1 MGTGPPGRDNGH
13 RVEESVICPLPDE
26 VPVSKLSRPLL
37 TLGVIST
44 LLAGAATASV
54 ASAAPATTPSVK
66 PAWSPPLA
74 LAGGGAEPSIRVAP
88 DGRSAAYVSAP
99 GGAGSNFWRIDAV
112 PAANGTVSM
121 VSTKVQQP
129 DLGTGGGDSEIS
141 VGTTVNPSTGCAPI
155 AYSGLHNIDLL
166 NNFTTATSSDC
177 GKTFSLPNLLAT
189 QNTLTD
195 RQWQTFD
202 GAQTNH
208 LLYHKVDTGQIVDS
222 VSYDAGAHYVTLG
235 TAAGALGVIDAAHA
249 YTLQD
254 VKIGNVVVDPH
265 HATGTAYPV
274 NGDKVHTLYASF
286 EGVRDASDAVTAHT
300 TASAPGVNYNHMN
313 TVYIGRSDDGG
324 LTWTDTTA
332 YTTAA
337 AATNELDLIFP
348 VVSVDALGN
357 VYAAWTDGNK
367 IQYVVSTDGAKT
379 WSAPYLVNPGE
390 AGAAKTAGTADI
402 FPWMAADA
410 NGNLDLV
417 WYHGQG
423 GDTTGYRQVGTK
435 DTVWTVAAAQL
446 SGAVAKAGAVPTPTV
461 LSRDL
466 AITAPIHR
474 GNVCNNGTTCLVD
487 QERGLGG
494 DRTLL
499 DFFQVA
505 IDPAGRANIAF
516 ADDASQ
522 PGTSTVKYIRQNTGR
537 SLTTGKPLVAL
548 TFASATVLQAGTSC
562 PGPQVVDPI
571 GDATATT
578 ETGTPTMNVD
588 TLDIHDLRFATPT
601 ASALTVTLR
610 LANLSALPP
619 GGASIGSLWNVGWT
633 MTTGGVLHTYYASAT
648 SNGPGVQTYTGGEV
662 VAGVKTAGAG
672 VTGTLTPGVD
682 GAIVW
687 TVPRSIIGSPVTGS
701 VLVGPTAD
709 THGTEQADGSGV
721 YWTAA
726 VDRAP
731 DAGGGAS
738 YTLGRC

>member
-1 MGTGPPGRDNGH
+1 M
-13 RVEESVICPLPDE
+13 
-26 VPVSKLSRPLL
+26 SKLFRPLL
-37 TLGVIST
+37 AAGV
-44 LLAGAATASV
+44 ATFLITGVVV
-54 ASAAPATTPSVK
+54 ASAATPAGRNAQSGALMGTQT
-66 PAWSPPLA
+66 WSPPLS

-99 GGAGSNFWRIDAV
+99 GGLGSNFWRIDAV
-112 PAANGTVSM
+112 PGADGTYRMQS
-121 VSTKVQQP
+121 SKVQQP

-141 VGTTVNPSTGCAPI
+141 VGDTVDPATGCAPI

-195 RQWQTFD
+195 RQWQVFD
-202 GAQTNH
+202 GAKTNH

-249 YTLQD
+249 YTLQN

-265 HATGTAYPV
+265 RATGTAYPV
-274 NGDKVHTLYASF
+274 NGDKVHTLYAAF
-286 EGVRDASDAVTAHT
+286 EGVRDAADAVTAQ
-300 TASAPGVNYNHMN
+300 TAANAPGVNYNHMN

-332 YTTAA
+332 YTTAKD
-337 AATNELDLIFP
+337 ATKELDLIFP
-348 VVSVDALGN
+348 VVSVDAIGN
-357 VYAAWTDGNK
+357 VFAAWTDGNK
-367 IQYVVSTDGAKT
+367 IQYVVSTDGAKS
-379 WSAPYLVNPGE
+379 WSKPYLVNPGE
-390 AGAAKTAGTADI
+390 VGAATTAGTADI

-417 WYHGQG
+417 WYHAEG

-446 SGAVAKAGAVPTPTV
+446 SGAVAKAGTTPTPTV
-461 LSRDL
+461 VSRDL

-522 PGTSTVKYIRQNTGR
+522 PGTSTVKYIRQNGGR
-537 SLTTGKPLVAL
+537 SLTTGKQLVAL
-548 TFASATVLQAGTSC
+548 NFSTAKPLQLGTSC
-562 PGPQVVDPI
+562 PGPQVVDAV
-571 GDATATT
+571 GDAASTA
-578 ETGTPTMNVD
+578 ETGVPTMNVD
-588 TLDIHDLRFATPT
+588 TLDIHDLGFATPT
-601 ASALTVTLR
+601 ADTLKVTLR

-619 GGASIGSLWNVGWT
+619 GGASASSLWNVNWT
-633 MTTGGVLHTYYASAT
+633 MKSAGVAHSYYASAT
-648 SNGPGVQTYTGGEV
+648 SNGPGLQTYAGGEV
-662 VAGVKTAGAG
+662 VAGVKKPGTGI
-672 VTGTLTPGVD
+672 TGTFTQGKD

-687 TVPRSIIGSPVTGS
+687 VLPRAIVGDPVNGS
-701 VLVGPTAD
+701 VLAGPTAD
-709 THGTEQADGSGV
+709 THGAEQVNGTGV
-721 YWTAA
+721 TYTAA

-731 DAGGGAS
+731 DAGGGAP
-738 YTLGRC
+738 YIVGRC

>member
-1 MGTGPPGRDNGH
+1 M
-13 RVEESVICPLPDE
+13 
-26 VPVSKLSRPLL
+26 SKLSRPLL

-44 LLAGAATASV
+44 LLAGAATAAV
-54 ASAAPATTPSVK
+54 AGAATPTGPTAAVK
-66 PAWSPPLA
+66 PAWSPPLS

-99 GGAGSNFWRIDAV
+99 GGLGSNFWRIDAV
-112 PAANGTVSM
+112 PAGNGAVSM

-141 VGTTVNPSTGCAPI
+141 VGSTVDPKTGCAPI

-195 RQWQTFD
+195 RQWQVFD
-202 GAQTNH
+202 GAKTNH

-249 YTLQD
+249 YTLQN

-265 HATGTAYPV
+265 RATGTAYPV
-274 NGDKVHTLYASF
+274 NGDKVHTLYAAF
-286 EGVRDASDAVTAHT
+286 EGVRDAADAVTAQ
-300 TASAPGVNYNHMN
+300 TAANAPGVNYNHMN

-332 YTTAA
+332 YTTAKD
-337 AATNELDLIFP
+337 ATKELDLIFP
-348 VVSVDALGN
+348 VVSVDAIGN
-357 VYAAWTDGNK
+357 VFAAWTDGNK
-367 IQYVVSTDGAKT
+367 IQYVVSTDGARS
-379 WSAPYLVNPGE
+379 WSKPYLVNPGE
-390 AGAAKTAGTADI
+390 VGAATTAGTADI

-435 DTVWTVAAAQL
+435 DTVWTVASAQL
-446 SGAVAKAGAVPTPTV
+446 SGAVAKAGAVPAPTV

-466 AITAPIHR
+466 AITPPIHR

-505 IDPAGRANIAF
+505 IDPAGRANIAY

-522 PGTSTVKYIRQNTGR
+522 PGTSTVKYTRQNTGR
-537 SLTTGKPLVAL
+537 SLTTGKPLVAF
-548 TFASATVLQAGTSC
+548 TFAPAAVVSAGTSC

-571 GDATATT
+571 GDAAATL
-578 ETGTPTMNVD
+578 ETGTPMSNVD

-601 ASALTVTLR
+601 ADTLQVTLR

-619 GGASIGSLWNVGWT
+619 GGASVGSLWNVGWT
-633 MTTGGVLHTYYASAT
+633 MTTGGVARTFYASAT
-648 SNGPGVQTYTGGEV
+648 SNAPGLQTFTGGEV
-662 VAGVKTAGAG
+662 VAGVKKAGTG
-672 VTGTLTPGVD
+672 VTGTLKSGAD

-687 TVPRSIIGSPVTGS
+687 TIPRAVVGSPVNGS
-701 VLVGPTAD
+701 VLAGPTAD
-709 THGTEQADGSGV
+709 THGAEQVAGSGV
-721 YWTAA
+721 TYTAA

-731 DAGGGAS
+731 DTGVGAS
-738 YTLGRC
+738 YVLGRC